1 MNQEEK
7 INCAQCGKDLIMHVL
22 PINDIDF
29 CSSWCLE
36 LYKREKGDRKFFLE
50 FKKAMAEMGDRWV
63 PKGADEYVRMCG
75 ACHKDTFEACHAIM
89 DLSGSMINTLSE
101 TEEMHWCCHGHF
113 NLSAALSDGTV
124 SLETAR
130 KVQKQAEK
138 LSKVYGHK
146 GVTVLTLTIALADLA
161 KNLDYEKRTGTSPEI
176 DIPEM
181 SHAAACLLC
190 NPDFGKQC
198 EIQVE
203 EEFRL
208 AEKVRPRVKN
218 LWCQHCIQALAHLM
232 MNRKEEDGFKLV
244 DAAVVLAEKVAEE
257 RGHKG
262 VVTADLFVALG
273 RMAA

>member
-1 MNQEEK
+1 MSPEEK
-7 INCAQCGKDLIMHVL
+7 IICAQCGKDLIMHVL

-89 DLSGSMINTLSE
+89 DLSGSMIHQLAE
-101 TEEMHWCCHGHF
+101 TEQMHWCCHGHF
-113 NLSAALSDGTV
+113 NLSASLSDGTV
-124 SLETAR
+124 SLTTAR
-130 KVQKQAEK
+130 KVQRHAEK
-138 LSKVYGHK
+138 LAKEFGHK
-146 GVTVLTLTIALADLA
+146 GVTVVTLTVALADLA
-161 KNLDYEKRTGTSPEI
+161 KNFDYENRTGTPPEI

-190 NPDFGKQC
+190 DPDFGRQC
-198 EIQVE
+198 EVQVE

-208 AEKVRPRVKN
+208 VEKVKPRVEN
-218 LWCQHCIQALAHLM
+218 LWCKHCIQALAQLM
-232 MNRKEEDGFKLV
+232 MNRKEEEGFKLV
-244 DAAVVLAEKVAEE
+244 DTAIELAEKVAEE

-273 RMAA
+273 RMVA